1 MKQLLCTSQT
11 LIFCFLERSSTKK
24 YFLKNLVV
32 SHKFGPTINPIQD
45 GLFRVSSRRKG
56 KMALLSK
63 ICHTHP
69 TLMKLDSYILP
80 KQGSQN
86 T

>member
-11 LIFCFLERSSTKK
+11 LIFFFLERSSTKK

-32 SHKFGPTINPIQD
+32 SHKFGPTINPVQD
-45 GLFRVSSRRKG
+45 GLFRVSSRGKG